1 MKYKYNKNLD
11 LFIRHSKT
19 FGDCRVEQNREL
31 DYFPETPY
39 EINVKLCVCFFQVI
53 NAGIF

>member
-19 FGDCRVEQNREL
+19 LSDGRIILYV
-31 DYFPETPY
+31 TVY
-39 EINVKLCVCFFQVI
+39 E
-53 NAGIF
+53 

>member
-19 FGDCRVEQNREL
+19 VSDGGIDL
-31 DYFPETPY
+31 S
-39 EINVKLCVCFFQVI
+39 
-53 NAGIF
+53 AGLNNF

>member
-19 FGDCRVEQNREL
+19 VSDGGVVSFAEL
-31 DYFPETPY
+31 KF
-39 EINVKLCVCFFQVI
+39 KLWAKKI
-53 NAGIF
+53 

>member
-19 FGDCRVEQNREL
+19 VSDGG
-31 DYFPETPY
+31 
-39 EINVKLCVCFFQVI
+39 VI
-53 NAGIF
+53 LNSDLRRI

>member
-19 FGDCRVEQNREL
+19 LSDCRVKLVVPLLRTK
-31 DYFPETPY
+31 D
-39 EINVKLCVCFFQVI
+39 EI
-53 NAGIF
+53 

>member
-19 FGDCRVEQNREL
+19 VSDGGVEQNREL
-31 DYFPETPY
+31 KKILY
-39 EINVKLCVCFFQVI
+39 EHF
-53 NAGIF
+53 

>member
-19 FGDCRVEQNREL
+19 VSDCRVVSNREL
-31 DYFPETPY
+31 NEGD
-39 EINVKLCVCFFQVI
+39 FFD
-53 NAGIF
+53 F

>member
-19 FGDCRVEQNREL
+19 VSDCRVVSFAEL
-31 DYFPETPY
+31 
-39 EINVKLCVCFFQVI
+39 IHKI
-53 NAGIF
+53 